1 MIEFLKEVFFFLFRF
16 YQKKKA
22 EAIVLNAEV
31 ISHYTG
37 IYSVE
42 IIKEVY
48 EKQGRKNEYLKRV
61 IDKYN
66 QSKSKYEIYDGLFD
80 EEFLKIVRMAEE
92 KHIPIS
98 GVFRDYQ
105 EVKNKIDKAKKN
117 IFSAVF
123 RPVVVYVIAAA
134 IVYWALGRFLES
146 IGNVR
151 GVELS
156 EIRTIYKFYW
166 PIMMS
171 IPVFILTALFKF
183 PRKVP
188 FLSSAYKELDAFQL
202 LSLCKM
208 FLSMGISTV
217 EIVKVFEKVMGI
229 KTKGK
234 SKVSK
239 KTKQD
244 VSGIEVL
251 SEMLSRYLS
260 SEEAVVFQIAGQTY
274 EYERIISSLVEKRSV
289 EFEARVNAITS
300 VLGEVLII
308 IAMIPVGVLLLT
320 IMGVL
325 SGVAST
331 LRF

>member
-22 EAIVLNAEV
+22 ETIVLNAEV

-48 EKQGRKNEYLKRV
+48 EKQGRKNDYLKRV
-61 IDKYN
+61 IDRYN
-66 QSKSKYEIYDGLFD
+66 QSKPKHEIYGDLF
-80 EEFLKIVRMAEE
+80 EESFLKIVQMAEE
-92 KHIPIS
+92 KHVPVS
-98 GVFRDYQ
+98 GVFKDYQ
-105 EVKNKIDKAKKN
+105 DVKSKIDKAKKC
-117 IFSAVF
+117 IFSAVL
-123 RPVVVYVIAAA
+123 RPIVIYLIAAV
-134 IVYWALGRFLES
+134 IVYWALGKILVNM
-146 IGNVR
+146 GTMR
-151 GVELS
+151 GVNLS
-156 EIRTIYKFYW
+156 EVQTFYKFYW

-171 IPVFILTALFKF
+171 IPTFILVALLKF

-188 FLSSAYKELDAFQL
+188 FLKRAYKELDAFQL

-217 EIVKVFEKVMGI
+217 EIVKVFEKVMGV
-229 KTKGK
+229 KTKDK
-234 SKVSK
+234 ARK
-239 KTKQD
+239 KREQEA
-244 VSGIEVL
+244 SGIEVL
-251 SEMLSRYLS
+251 ADVLGQYLS
-260 SEEAVVFQIAGQTY
+260 SEELVVFQIAGQTY
-274 EYERIISSLVEKRSV
+274 EYERVINSLVEKRSI
-289 EFEARVNAITS
+289 EFEARVNVITG
-300 VLGEVLII
+300 VLGEALIVV
-308 IAMIPVGVLLLT
+308 AMIPVGVLLLT